1 MYKLQRIRVLQLKQL
16 KLLPA
21 NDASHVFH
29 NSTISYELAEE
40 YNKKIGLQRNRW
52 VLTTFLGENN
62 LKHF

>member
-40 YNKKIGLQRNRW
+40 YNKKIGLQRNR
-52 VLTTFLGENN
+52 
-62 LKHF
+62 